1 MTMNHFKG
9 KQFQQV
15 QEILYDRGINVSH
28 TTIYRWVQEYGK
40 LLYQIWKKKNK
51 KSFYSW
57 KMDETYIKIKGKWH
71 YLYRAIDADGLTLD
85 IWLRKKRDTQAAYA
99 FEILYD
105 RGINVSH
112 TTIYRW
118 VQEYGK
124 LLYQIWKKKNKKSFY
139 SWKMD
144 ETYIKIKGKWHYLY
158 RAIDADGLT
167 LDIWLRKKRDT
178 QAAYAFLKRLVKQ
191 FDEPKVVVTD
201 KAPSIT
207 SAFKKL
213 KEYGFYQ
220 GTEHRTIKYLNNLI
234 EQDHRPVKRRNKFY
248 RSLRTASTTIKGME
262 AIRGLY
268 KKTRKEGTLFGFS
281 VCTEI
286 KVLLGIPA

>member
-1 MTMNHFKG
+1 M
-9 KQFQQV
+9 
-15 QEILYDRGINVSH
+15 LYDYHIIFIENGHVYFVLFI
-28 TTIYRWVQEYGK
+28 
-40 LLYQIWKKKNK
+40 
-51 KSFYSW
+51 FY
-57 KMDETYIKIKGKWH
+57 H
-71 YLYRAIDADGLTLD
+71 
-85 IWLRKKRDTQAAYA
+85 
-99 FEILYD
+99 
-105 RGINVSH
+105 H
-112 TTIYRW
+112 
-118 VQEYGK
+118 
-124 LLYQIWKKKNKKSFY
+124 
-139 SWKMD
+139 
-144 ETYIKIKGKWHYLY
+144 
-158 RAIDADGLT
+158 
-167 LDIWLRKKRDT
+167 
-178 QAAYAFLKRLVKQ
+178 
-191 FDEPKVVVTD
+191 
-201 KAPSIT
+201 PSIT

>member
-1 MTMNHFKG
+1 
-9 KQFQQV
+9 
-15 QEILYDRGINVSH
+15 
-28 TTIYRWVQEYGK
+28 
-40 LLYQIWKKKNK
+40 
-51 KSFYSW
+51 
-57 KMDETYIKIKGKWH
+57 
-71 YLYRAIDADGLTLD
+71 
-85 IWLRKKRDTQAAYA
+85 
-99 FEILYD
+99 
-105 RGINVSH
+105 
-112 TTIYRW
+112 
-118 VQEYGK
+118 
-124 LLYQIWKKKNKKSFY
+124 
-139 SWKMD
+139 
-144 ETYIKIKGKWHYLY
+144 
-158 RAIDADGLT
+158 
-167 LDIWLRKKRDT
+167 RDT

-201 KAPSIT
+201 KAPSIA

-248 RSLRTASTTIKGME
+248 RSLRTASPTIKGME

-286 KVLLGIPA
+286 KVLLGIPD

>member
-9 KQFQQV
+9 KQFQQDVIIVAVGYYLRYNLSYREV

-40 LLYQIWKKKNK
+40 RLYQIWKKKN
-51 KSFYSW
+51 
-57 KMDETYIKIKGKWH
+57 I
-71 YLYRAIDADGLTLD
+71 
-85 IWLRKKRDTQAAYA
+85 
-99 FEILYD
+99 
-105 RGINVSH
+105 
-112 TTIYRW
+112 
-118 VQEYGK
+118 
-124 LLYQIWKKKNKKSFY
+124 
-139 SWKMD
+139 
-144 ETYIKIKGKWHYLY
+144 
-158 RAIDADGLT
+158 
-167 LDIWLRKKRDT
+167 KKRDT

-207 SAFKKL
+207 NAFKKL

-248 RSLRTASTTIKGME
+248 RSLRTASPTIKGME

>member
-1 MTMNHFKG
+1 
-9 KQFQQV
+9 
-15 QEILYDRGINVSH
+15 
-28 TTIYRWVQEYGK
+28 
-40 LLYQIWKKKNK
+40 
-51 KSFYSW
+51 
-57 KMDETYIKIKGKWH
+57 
-71 YLYRAIDADGLTLD
+71 
-85 IWLRKKRDTQAAYA
+85 
-99 FEILYD
+99 
-105 RGINVSH
+105 
-112 TTIYRW
+112 
-118 VQEYGK
+118 
-124 LLYQIWKKKNKKSFY
+124 
-139 SWKMD
+139 
-144 ETYIKIKGKWHYLY
+144 
-158 RAIDADGLT
+158 
-167 LDIWLRKKRDT
+167 RDT

-220 GTEHRTIKYLNNLI
+220 GTE
-234 EQDHRPVKRRNKFY
+234 HRPVKRRNKFY

>member
-1 MTMNHFKG
+1 MANYSIKLG
-9 KQFQQV
+9 K
-15 QEILYDRGINVSH
+15 R
-28 TTIYRWVQEYGK
+28 
-40 LLYQIWKKKNK
+40 
-51 KSFYSW
+51 
-57 KMDETYIKIKGKWH
+57 KIKNPFIHGKWM
-71 YLYRAIDADGLTLD
+71 
-85 IWLRKKRDTQAAYA
+85 KRT
-99 FEILYD
+99 
-105 RGINVSH
+105 S
-112 TTIYRW
+112 
-118 VQEYGK
+118 K
-124 LLYQIWKKKNKKSFY
+124 LKEN
-139 SWKMD
+139 
-144 ETYIKIKGKWHYLY
+144 GHYLY

-268 KKTRKEGTLFGFS
+268 KKNPKRRHSLRFS

-286 KVLLGIPA
+286 KVLLGIQLKS

>member
-1 MTMNHFKG
+1 M
-9 KQFQQV
+9 QQN
-15 QEILYDRGINVSH
+15 L
-28 TTIYRWVQEYGK
+28 
-40 LLYQIWKKKNK
+40 
-51 KSFYSW
+51 
-57 KMDETYIKIKGKWH
+57 
-71 YLYRAIDADGLTLD
+71 
-85 IWLRKKRDTQAAYA
+85 
-99 FEILYD
+99 
-105 RGINVSH
+105 
-112 TTIYRW
+112 
-118 VQEYGK
+118 
-124 LLYQIWKKKNKKSFY
+124 
-139 SWKMD
+139 
-144 ETYIKIKGKWHYLY
+144 
-158 RAIDADGLT
+158 
-167 LDIWLRKKRDT
+167 WLRKKRDT

-268 KKTRKEGTLFGFS
+268 KKTRKRRHSLRVFLFNPRMAS
-281 VCTEI
+281 MPLIVVEAVR
-286 KVLLGIPA
+286 KLR